1 MCRTVGNPIAPR
13 KILSALLILSSPPGS
28 TSHPS
33 LAKYSAPAFI
43 ISQLHLNPPMISDD
57 LRRQADNFI
66 ELEELKDVLGR
77 PQREFPEK
85 PEEVPSEH

>member
-1 MCRTVGNPIAPR
+1 
-13 KILSALLILSSPPGS
+13 
-28 TSHPS
+28 
-33 LAKYSAPAFI
+33 
-43 ISQLHLNPPMISDD
+43 MISDD